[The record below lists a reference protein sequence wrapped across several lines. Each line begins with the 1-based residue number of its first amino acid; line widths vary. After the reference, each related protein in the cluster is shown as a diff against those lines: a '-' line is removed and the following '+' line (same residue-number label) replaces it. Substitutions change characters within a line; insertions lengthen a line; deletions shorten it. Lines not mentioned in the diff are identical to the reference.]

1 MKDQFMTLT
10 KQYGKPICVAL
21 YAVTSAMAVRGRP
34 NAFLSLLGMHTTEY
48 FLIGKKVAEAKGLTK
63 GEGLA
68 QCLAFGFTWWLPVKA
83 ED

>member
-1 MKDQFMTLT
+1 MKDQFKTLT
-10 KQYGKPICVAL
+10 RQYGKPICVAL
-21 YAVTSAMAVRGRP
+21 YAVTAALAVHKRPHAFMSALR
-34 NAFLSLLGMHTTEY
+34 MHTAEY

-68 QCLAFGFTWWLPVKA
+68 QCLAFGFTWWLPLKA